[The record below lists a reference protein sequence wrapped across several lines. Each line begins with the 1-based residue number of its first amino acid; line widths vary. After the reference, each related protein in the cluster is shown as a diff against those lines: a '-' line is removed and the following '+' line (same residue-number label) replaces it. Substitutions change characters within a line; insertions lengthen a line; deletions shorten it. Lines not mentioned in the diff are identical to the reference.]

1 MKKIFYFILV
11 CVVLSFAASCGLT
24 GGDSAA
30 NDSDSLKLDTIAL
43 GDFEFKTTK
52 VAFRDSL
59 EQNGVMVYYDI
70 DLDVPV
76 SGPTKLVNT
85 IRNWLNK
92 ELGGSY
98 EGEYNFNHDMLAHYA
113 NAYFQECEDNDLF
126 IGTGASKTTK
136 VYVSDNTDKFVS
148 YTVEGYDYTGGA
160 HGMPYK
166 YGVTF
171 TKEEGTE
178 LGWNDIFSDT
188 TKLKPLFKKG
198 LSAYVDD
205 KSRTDSMKY
214 NIDDLLFDNVKT
226 AFPMPSATPWLADS
240 GVVYIYGAYE
250 IAPYAIGMPEGT
262 LLTKDVTQFLSDK
275 TKELLKQ

>member
-24 GGDSAA
+24 GGGPAA
-30 NDSDSLKLDTIAL
+30 NDSDSLNLDSIAL

-70 DLDVPV
+70 DLEVPV
-76 SGPTKLVNT
+76 SGPTKLVGA
-85 IRNWLNK
+85 IDKWIDK
-92 ELGGSY
+92 ELGGTY

-126 IGTGASKTTK
+126 IGTGASETMSF
-136 VYVSDNTDKFVS
+136 YVTANTDKFVS
-148 YTVEGYDYTGGA
+148 YTVEVYDYTGGA
-160 HGMPYK
+160 HGMPSK

-171 TKEEGTE
+171 DKDGGEM
-178 LGWNDIFSDT
+178 LGWNDIFNDT
-188 TKLKPLFKKG
+188 TKLRPLFKKG
-198 LSAYVDD
+198 LSAFVDE

-214 NIDDLLFDNVKT
+214 DIDDLLFDNVKT
-226 AFPMPSATPWLADS
+226 SFPMPSTTPWLADS

-262 LLTKDVTQFLSDK
+262 LLTKDVTEFLSDK
-275 TKELLKQ
+275 AKELLKQ